1 MISMGPVRTVLLAIC
16 NDSDVGV
23 IENENKT
30 LTIEWMRKNSG
41 QINTRVVTDI
51 AEAAI
56 LLDAVEAS
64 GFKVPYRFIKDL
76 AIKAISELIEGRDD
90 GNLKEE

>member
-1 MISMGPVRTVLLAIC
+1 MNSMGPVRTVMLAIC

-23 IENENKT
+23 IQNENKT

-41 QINTRVVTDI
+41 HINTQLVTDI